1 MATCKSMQLGLVLEW
16 LSCQFATTSLKTP
29 MKRSLLIAGWKWK
42 VLIQNMQMLNFVAG
56 EFVSFQL
63 LFFARF

>member
-1 MATCKSMQLGLVLEW
+1 
-16 LSCQFATTSLKTP
+16 

-42 VLIQNMQMLNFVAG
+42 VLIQNTQMLNFVAG

-63 LFFARF
+63 LFFALFDITIDILLLNVFTLVTLKTTARKRGR